1 MIMRIFE
8 IQPARQTLKVA
19 HHFISWACKKL
30 GIKSKP
36 DVKFSN
42 DIEEVKD
49 KRTFGTTH
57 PTGEIWV
64 YVGDRNTADMLRTL
78 CHELVHYKQFE
89 KGTANDTMN
98 KKQHQKIEDEANAIA
113 GRLMRQYGKQNV
125 EIYEHNSIANQVVD
139 SLPQAFAIPS
149 LTSSNPYEQ
158 YKFGVA
164 IARARGE
171 QQRVKDGIKSFDGQS
186 GNLDNYFRD
195 SEVVVSFD
203 PNIDKIIDAALKDI
217 GVSGKK
223 KRIGVEGSKE
233 SKDVTTASPINP
245 FKGYKK

>member
-1 MIMRIFE
+1 MRIFE
-8 IQPARQTLKVA
+8 IQSTKQTLKIA
-19 HHFISWACKKL
+19 HDFISWACKKL
-30 GIKSKP
+30 GINSKP

-42 DIEEVKD
+42 DIEEVKS

-89 KGTANDTMN
+89 KGTANDTMD
-98 KKQHQKIEDEANAIA
+98 KEQHQKIEDEANAIA
-113 GRLMRQYGKQNV
+113 GRLMRQYGKNNV
-125 EIYEHNSIANQVVD
+125 EIYENNSIAKQVVD

-164 IARARGE
+164 IAKARGK
-171 QQRVKDGIKSFDGQS
+171 QQRLNDGITSFDNQS
-186 GNLDNYFRD
+186 GDLNNYFAD
-195 SEVVVSFD
+195 SEVIVSFD

-217 GVSGKK
+217 GVANDKR
-223 KRIGVEGSKE
+223 RIGVAGSKE
-233 SKDVTTASPINP
+233 SKDVTTVSPINP